1 MASSSRK
8 RAVDAA
14 EDADEEPL
22 IRQLSSARP
31 VGCAMCWNPSR
42 QTAQTAKKKP
52 KMKTLKESPAD
63 EQPIGSSEFVYQT
76 CGLDEDLRFS
86 PDGRHMY
93 TFTKD
98 GSLLVVDLFHGK
110 QKIFKSPKGR
120 KERGIS
126 YFVALN
132 STTVLLLSMAEGGR
146 RDADYAELELL
157 RLSEHRDVFEAVLLE
172 RTKNAPLRTWVAWQA
187 VLWNRSSFSLQI
199 RLQIVAWFLL
209 LLEMVTLNGYLL
221 FCRYTRTPFDQLR
234 VFGLF
239 AGYTCCLQFCSWSVA
254 FLPLDRCIAL
264 IFPSFYTPMNNN
276 RLFYVCLASIS
287 LWEAFML

>member
-14 EDADEEPL
+14 EEADEEPL

-63 EQPIGSSEFVYQT
+63 EQPIGSNEFVYQT

-120 KERGIS
+120 KGRGIS
-126 YFVALN
+126 YFVPLN
-132 STTVLLLSMAEGGR
+132 PTTILLLSMAEGGR

-157 RLSEHRDVFEAVLLE
+157 RLSEHRDVFEAALLE
-172 RTKNAPLRTWVAWQA
+172 RTKNAPFRTFIFAEIGGQTDVKGA
-187 VLWNRSSFSLQI
+187 VLGKHG
-199 RLQIVAWFLL
+199 
-209 LLEMVTLNGYLL
+209 TLH
-221 FCRYTRTPFDQLR
+221 FCRLNVDEGRMETFHTAPTSHFARTNDFIEPPFACWRMFLCVR
-234 VFGLF
+234 V
-239 AGYTCCLQFCSWSVA
+239 
-254 FLPLDRCIAL
+254 
-264 IFPSFYTPMNNN
+264 
-276 RLFYVCLASIS
+276 
-287 LWEAFML
+287 